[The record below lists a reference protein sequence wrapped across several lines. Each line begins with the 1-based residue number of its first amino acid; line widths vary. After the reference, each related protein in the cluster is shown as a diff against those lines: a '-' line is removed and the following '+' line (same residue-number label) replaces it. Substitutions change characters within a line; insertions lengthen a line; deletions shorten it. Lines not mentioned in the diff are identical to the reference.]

1 MAVVLLVCLF
11 ANKQAFEFKPSCI
24 KEASSRQMVL
34 VHFMAGQPSLIMKY
48 RLSCTKLCISFFTTK
63 RQKKYQ
69 LFDKLEH
76 D

>member
-24 KEASSRQMVL
+24 KEASSRQMTL

-48 RLSCTKLCISFFTTK
+48 RLSCTKLCISFS
-63 RQKKYQ
+63 RQK
-69 LFDKLEH
+69 DKKISAI
-76 D
+76 